1 MGERLAAA
9 ALRLRYRRA
18 DGPAWLHP
26 MASGGADTTPA
37 GGSGAVSAR
46 VAFEA
51 GTVQGGGLV
60 LNASA
65 NACPRDDLLGFPPY
79 PYYSIICAGF
89 SAVVGAPA
97 GRPSLP
103 TRYTR
108 LNGTA
113 LINGVALDTGSFT
126 LPQAAARCE
135 ELAAR
140 GCVGFQ
146 VTNAPPPRDNAT
158 AAIFTFKSLADL
170 RVDENATAW
179 ATFTPYGTYALPAA
193 AAVAAEIK
201 AFGCNASGAVG
212 ARGGAAAAPNDAR
225 NAAAALTAGGT
236 AIYVD
241 YAAGSDSADGSV
253 AHPLKTVVAAV
264 AASRGLAPGARPAR
278 VVLRNG
284 THYLNATISLG
295 AADSGLRFEA
305 FPGEAPVLSG
315 ALPLRA
321 LVWVQKNVTAAAPPG
336 GPVQPNENNVFGE
349 CGRPGVPNKG
359 VMADWQACQA
369 SCLADSTCTSWTY
382 HNGTFNPGFT
392 HVCWWVFGRLFS
404 SAL

>member
-1 MGERLAAA
+1 MLFFLAFVALLPHALGTGSTAHSRSSADLLQALSSSRPQGVDPAFDCGWRILAFEYASVLQPWLSSA
-9 ALRLRYRRA
+9 ALSELY
-18 DGPAWLHP
+18 D
-26 MASGGADTTPA
+26 
-37 GGSGAVSAR
+37 
-46 VAFEA
+46 
-51 GTVQGGGLV
+51 
-60 LNASA
+60 
-65 NACPRDDLLGFPPY
+65 
-79 PYYSIICAGF
+79 
-89 SAVVGAPA
+89 
-97 GRPSLP
+97 
-103 TRYTR
+103 
-108 LNGTA
+108 A
-113 LINGVALDTGSFT
+113 L
-126 LPQAAARCE
+126 
-135 ELAAR
+135 
-140 GCVGFQ
+140 
-146 VTNAPPPRDNAT
+146 
-158 AAIFTFKSLADL
+158 
-170 RVDENATAW
+170 
-179 ATFTPYGTYALPAA
+179 
-193 AAVAAEIK
+193 EIK

-212 ARGGAAAAPNDAR
+212 ARGGAAAEPNDAR
-225 NAAAALTAGGT
+225 NAAAAPTAGGT